1 MDVVGKTL
9 KCSHELIGSGHR
21 SRHTKRERWVLCHI
35 LLPHPPHINGL
46 CRFAPF
52 LFLRIFFLII
62 EMSAGKAKRGAPAK
76 IKKLMKRFG
85 TEAGKL
91 NEEDLKELMRSVD
104 RAEPLPRDVRWV
116 MNMADL
122 NGDGNIQTGELAL
135 ALVSASA
142 QEHACV
148 RVSAQCYGQCS
159 HSAARRMQEKY
170 QLYCLESNN
179 IAELVQKFDADK
191 DLKLSD
197 AEMMNVLKEAAPDFA
212 HFVRVTVNLPKPCPS
227 STRLHDAPESLGAAQ
242 CSDMTICEEQ
252 VTTVDVQYVRERY
265 SARGGD
271 ETVYSFSRCLILGQ
285 LRSVLMP
292 HQCFWSYL
300 HTNPPHH
307 PRTHMHS
314 WTRKAS

>member
-1 MDVVGKTL
+1 
-9 KCSHELIGSGHR
+9 
-21 SRHTKRERWVLCHI
+21 
-35 LLPHPPHINGL
+35 
-46 CRFAPF
+46 
-52 LFLRIFFLII
+52 
-62 EMSAGKAKRGAPAK
+62 MSAIKAKSGAPAK

-116 MNMADL
+116 MKMADL

-148 RVSAQCYGQCS
+148 RVSAQCYEQCS

-179 IAELVQKFDADK
+179 IAELVQKFDVDK

-212 HFVRVTVNLPKPCPS
+212 HFVRVTSDVYIRGAGRLTVNLPKPRSS
-227 STRLHDAPESLGAAQ
+227 STWMHDASGSLHALR

-252 VTTVDVQYVRERY
+252 VTTVDVRYVRERY

>member
-1 MDVVGKTL
+1 
-9 KCSHELIGSGHR
+9 
-21 SRHTKRERWVLCHI
+21 
-35 LLPHPPHINGL
+35 
-46 CRFAPF
+46 
-52 LFLRIFFLII
+52 
-62 EMSAGKAKRGAPAK
+62 
-76 IKKLMKRFG
+76 
-85 TEAGKL
+85 
-91 NEEDLKELMRSVD
+91 
-104 RAEPLPRDVRWV
+104 
-116 MNMADL
+116 
-122 NGDGNIQTGELAL
+122 
-135 ALVSASA
+135 
-142 QEHACV
+142 
-148 RVSAQCYGQCS
+148 
-159 HSAARRMQEKY
+159 MQEKY

-179 IAELVQKFDADK
+179 IAELVQKFDVDK

-212 HFVRVTVNLPKPCPS
+212 HFVRVTVNLPKPRPS
-227 STRLHDAPESLGAAQ
+227 STRLHGAPESLGALR

-271 ETVYSFSRCLILGQ
+271 ETVCFFSRCLIPGQ

-307 PRTHMHS
+307 PRTHTHS